1 MVMETEDLVRLVVV
15 IKDQEVIVDQQTLD
29 VMIMVEIFWTEDFH
43 VIKIHVLHPLVMK
56 MVVAILMLHHPV
68 RVVVVVVVVVVVG
81 LQT

>member
-15 IKDQEVIVDQQTLD
+15 TKDQEVIVDQQTLD
-29 VMIMVEIFWTEDFH
+29 VMIMVEKATEDFH

-68 RVVVVVVVVVVVG
+68 RVVAVVVVVVVG

>member
-15 IKDQEVIVDQQTLD
+15 TKDQEVIVDQQTLD
-29 VMIMVEIFWTEDFH
+29 VMIMVEIATEDFH

-68 RVVVVVVVVVVVG
+68 RVVAVVVVVVVG